1 MQCHENE
8 HIQVDELKICYTAT
22 PDDLNELMSIEIGSS
37 MELFGYR
44 FCRAISDRFRYYF
57 EVWENDEQ
65 VAWLKYGLYTD
76 LSTEKHFIYFK
87 INNQVL
93 YNPDQLN
100 VILELPEKFG
110 FVFNNYTAIDL
121 ALDSNVNFTSLIK
134 RMIRNKAV
142 TTIINGKAIKDRKQV
157 LQGVSFQYS
166 TSLDRLKHAAITIKQ
181 KKAISNKKNG
191 IVVQAYDKKAEVEQN
206 SEKRYILD
214 FYGQPKRLYRLEV
227 RLHYQELKDYFSKI
241 TGEPIIKTMSDQ
253 DLLQDLFYYHLS
265 AVLRFTQGRKKL
277 DWLTLIK
284 CNGRV

>member
-1 MQCHENE
+1 MQCHDNE

>member
-1 MQCHENE
+1 MQCHEKE
-8 HIQVDELKICYTAT
+8 HIQIDELKICYTAT
-22 PDDLNELMSIEIGSS
+22 PEDLNELMSIEIGSF
-37 MELFGYR
+37 MNIYGYK
-44 FCRAISDRFRYYF
+44 FCRTISDRFRYYF

-76 LSTEKHFIYFK
+76 LSIAKHFIYYK

-93 YNPDQLN
+93 YNPDQLSN
-100 VILELPEKFG
+100 TLELPEKFG
-110 FVFNNYTAIDL
+110 FVYNNYTAIDL
-121 ALDSNVNFTSLIK
+121 ALDTSVNFTSLIK

-142 TTIINGKAIKDRKQV
+142 TTIINGKAVKDRKQV

-166 TSLDRLKHAAITIKQ
+166 TTLDRLKHAAITFKQ

-191 IVVQAYDKKAEVEQN
+191 IVVQAYDKKAEIEQN
-206 SEKRYILD
+206 SDKRYILD

-241 TGEPIIKTMSDQ
+241 NGEPIIKTMLDQ
-253 DLLQDLFYYHLS
+253 DLLRDMFYYHLS
-265 AVLRFTQGRKKL
+265 AVLRFTKGRKKF
-277 DWLTLIK
+277 DWQTLIK

>member
-22 PDDLNELMSIEIGSS
+22 PDDLNELMNIEIGSC
-37 MELFGYR
+37 MVLYGYR
-44 FCRAISDRFRYYF
+44 FCRSISDRFRYYF

-76 LSTEKHFIYFK
+76 LSTTKHFIYFK

-100 VILELPEKFG
+100 VILELPEKLG
-110 FVFNNYTAIDL
+110 LVFNNYTAIDL

-134 RMIRNKAV
+134 RMIRNKTV
-142 TTIINGKAIKDRKQV
+142 TTIINGKAVKDRKQV

-166 TSLDRLKHAAITIKQ
+166 TSLDRLKHATITIKQ

-206 SEKRYILD
+206 SDKRYILD

-227 RLHYQELKDYFSKI
+227 RLHYQELKDYFSKVN
-241 TGEPIIKTMSDQ
+241 GEPIIKTMSDQ
-253 DLLQDLFYYHLS
+253 DLLRDLFYYHLS

-277 DWLTLIK
+277 YWQTLIK

>member
-22 PDDLNELMSIEIGSS
+22 PEDLNELMSIEIGSC
-37 MELFGYR
+37 MDIHGYR
-44 FCRAISDRFRYYF
+44 FCRTISDRFRYYF
-57 EVWENDEQ
+57 EVWNNNEQ

-76 LSTEKHFIYFK
+76 LSVAKHFVYFK

-93 YNPDQLN
+93 YNQDQLN
-100 VILELPEKFG
+100 NTLALPEKFG

-134 RMIRNKAV
+134 RMIRNKAI
-142 TTIINGKAIKDRKQV
+142 TTIINGKAVKDRKQV

-206 SEKRYILD
+206 SDKRYILD

-241 TGEPIIKTMSDQ
+241 NGEPIIKTMSDQ

-277 DWLTLIK
+277 DWPTLIK

>member
-1 MQCHENE
+1 MQCHEKE

-22 PDDLNELMSIEIGSS
+22 PENLNNLMSIDIGSF
-37 MELFGYR
+37 MELYGYR
-44 FCRAISDRFRYYF
+44 FYRSISDRFRYYF
-57 EVWENDEQ
+57 EVWENDKQ

-76 LSTEKHFIYFK
+76 LSTAKHFIYFK

-93 YNPDQLN
+93 YAPDQLN

-121 ALDSNVNFTSLIK
+121 ALDGNVNFTSLIK
-134 RMIRNKAV
+134 RMIRNKTI
-142 TTIINGKAIKDRKQV
+142 TTIINGKAIKDRKKV

-166 TSLDRLKHAAITIKQ
+166 TSLDRLKYAAITIKQ

-206 SEKRYILD
+206 SDKRYILD

-227 RLHYQELKDYFSKI
+227 RLHYQELKDYFSKVN
-241 TGEPIIKTMSDQ
+241 GEPIHKTLTDQ
-253 DLLQDLFYYHLS
+253 ELLKDMFFYHLS

-277 DWLTLIK
+277 DWPTLIK